1 MGARRLGLALAAALV
16 ISLGVTS
23 VFYVRIT
30 RAQAGAR
37 PQTKRVVAAKI
48 ALQPGTPVAAENLTE
63 IEWPKN
69 VALGGLIE
77 KKEDVAG
84 HVLGYAVAANEPV
97 LRRDLAAGASLGL
110 AAKIPDGMRAIAV
123 KTNEVMNMA
132 GFVFP
137 GSRVDVLM
145 TIRGE
150 NNNAST
156 TTARTVLQNV
166 QVLSTGTKM
175 DPDPTGK
182 PTESKSDNAM
192 VVTLLVTPE
201 QSQKLA
207 LAQSQG
213 TIQFVLRNGGDSAN
227 PETPV
232 VDLAELTGVQKTE
245 PPPQPA
251 QPKRVA
257 AVAKPSDAAVKP
269 SDVAYLVETVANG
282 KVTVSTFHVHP
293 ESGE

>member
-1 MGARRLGLALAAALV
+1 MGTRRLGLALAAALV

-37 PQTKRVVAAKI
+37 PQIRRVVAAKI
-48 ALQPGTPVAAENLTE
+48 ALQPGTPIAAENLTE
-63 IEWPKN
+63 IDWPKN
-69 VALGGLIE
+69 VALDGLIE

-97 LRRDLAAGASLGL
+97 LRRDLAASASLGL
-110 AAKIPDGMRAIAV
+110 AAKIPDGMRASAV
-123 KTNEVMNMA
+123 KTNEVMNVA
-132 GFVFP
+132 GFILP
-137 GSRVDVLM
+137 GSRVDVLV
-145 TIRGE
+145 TLRGE

-182 PTESKSDNAM
+182 PENVT

-227 PETPV
+227 PETPA
-232 VDLAELTGVQKTE
+232 VDMAELTGVQKI
-245 PPPQPA
+245 PPPPLEPA
-251 QPKRVA
+251 RPKRVA
-257 AVAKPSDAAVKP
+257 AGRRCG
-269 SDVAYLVETVANG
+269 ETV
-282 KVTVSTFHVHP
+282 
-293 ESGE
+293 